1 MDILIKKR
9 DEETK
14 TSGFRT
20 VINSNHICA
29 ILKDGHPISY
39 GSNNYILNK
48 PLNKHAESQ
57 AFDNL
62 INRIGN
68 VNKQNKNKNK
78 NKNKKMKIDVFIIR
92 TNKSSSKPCKRC
104 MNEMINYNNT
114 GLFNI
119 RNIYYTSKEYEN
131 GIRNVKF
138 SKLVQEESYYC
149 SYDIHYNMCN

>member
-14 TSGFRT
+14 QSGFRT

-39 GSNNYILNK
+39 GSNSYTLNK
-48 PLNKHAESQ
+48 PLNKHAESR

-62 INRIGN
+62 INRIGKI
-68 VNKQNKNKNK
+68 NKQNKNKK
-78 NKNKKMKIDVFIIR
+78 IKIDVFIIR
-92 TNKSSSKPCKRC
+92 TNKSISKPCKRC

-114 GLFNI
+114 GIFNI
-119 RNIYYTSKEYEN
+119 RNIYYTSKDHEN

-138 SKLVQEESYYC
+138 SKLVEEESHYC
-149 SYDIHYNMCN
+149 SYDVHYNMYKNNII

>member
-9 DEETK
+9 DEQTK

-29 ILKDGHPISY
+29 ILKDGRPISY

-62 INRIGN
+62 INRIGKA
-68 VNKQNKNKNK
+68 NKQ

-92 TNKSSSKPCKRC
+92 TNKSNSRPCKRC
-104 MNEMINYNNT
+104 MNEMINYNDT
-114 GLFNI
+114 GVFNI

-149 SYDIHYNMCN
+149 SYDMHYNMCK

>member
-1 MDILIKKR
+1 MVLKKSKLYNLMDILIKKR

-62 INRIGN
+62 INRIG
-68 VNKQNKNKNK
+68 KI
-78 NKNKKMKIDVFIIR
+78 NKKIKIDVFIIR
-92 TNKSSSKPCKRC
+92 TNKSNSRPCKRC
-104 MNEMINYNNT
+104 MNEMINYNDT
-114 GLFNI
+114 GVFNI

>member
-78 NKNKKMKIDVFIIR
+78 KMKIDVFIIR
-92 TNKSSSKPCKRC
+92 TN
-104 MNEMINYNNT
+104 N
-114 GLFNI
+114 
-119 RNIYYTSKEYEN
+119 
-131 GIRNVKF
+131 
-138 SKLVQEESYYC
+138 
-149 SYDIHYNMCN
+149 